1 LARSE
6 AARSEA
12 AGIAASMSRGSMV
25 RREGAGAGLTTRK
38 GTCMHVAELGGRD
51 STGSG
56 SVNEGR
62 VMSAVYLGCAGI
74 GSGCDNGESEGHSGA
89 DNGN

>member
-1 LARSE
+1 
-6 AARSEA
+6 
-12 AGIAASMSRGSMV
+12 MV
-25 RREGAGAGLTTRK
+25 RREGAGVGLTTRK
-38 GTCMHVAELGGRD
+38 GVHTCVAELGGRD

-56 SVNEGR
+56 LVNEGR

-74 GSGCDNGESEGHSGA
+74 RSGHDNGESEGHSGM